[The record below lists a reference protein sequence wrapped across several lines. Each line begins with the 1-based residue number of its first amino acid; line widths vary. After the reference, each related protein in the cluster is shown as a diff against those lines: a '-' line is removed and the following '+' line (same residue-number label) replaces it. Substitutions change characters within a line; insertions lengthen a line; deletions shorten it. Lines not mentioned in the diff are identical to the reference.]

1 MRAWAATSISV
12 LLLTA
17 GVSAQAASDAVQA
30 QLMNTVVE
38 DCKGR
43 FAAALPIL
51 FPEDEPG
58 RALDEMSV
66 AVCLDY
72 AHFLPCKSLHLNCQL
87 QI

>member
-1 MRAWAATSISV
+1 MKAFTAKSTAL

-17 GVSAQAASDAVQA
+17 GITADEASDSVQA

-43 FAAALPIL
+43 FVATLPIL
-51 FPEDEPG
+51 YPEDEPG

-66 AVCLDY
+66 TVCL
-72 AHFLPCKSLHLNCQL
+72 N
-87 QI
+87 